1 MKFKVRDIIK
11 YKTERDYTLLVTG
24 IEEHNLSRQEDYTYH
39 LKIVSSAYLGLAP
52 GHEFR
57 ASLEIERTYLLIGH
71 AEEPNDIMKEL
82 CSK

>member
-11 YKTERDYTLLVTG
+11 YKTAKDYTLLVTS
-24 IEEHNLSRQEDYTYH
+24 IQEHNVSRQEDYTYH

-52 GHEFR
+52 GHEFF
-57 ASLEIERTYLLIGH
+57 ASRDIERTYHLIGH
-71 AEEPNDIMKEL
+71 AEEANDIMKAL